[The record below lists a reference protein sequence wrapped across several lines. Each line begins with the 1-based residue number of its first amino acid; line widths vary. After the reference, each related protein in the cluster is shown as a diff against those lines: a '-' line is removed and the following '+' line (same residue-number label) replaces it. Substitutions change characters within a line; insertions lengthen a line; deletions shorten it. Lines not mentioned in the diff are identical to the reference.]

1 MTAENRHK
9 ASAAALTLLFHAV
22 LIFLLIYFVLTP
34 PDPPLSGGEGM
45 VVNLGYVDEATGDI
59 QPMSEDVTTDPQ
71 PVEPTPSLSQPVT
84 DNVVTQNEE
93 KTADIKVSDAPP
105 SETRSQVTDNRTTE
119 VPKKTEP
126 ERTVDAR
133 ALYKGKNTGSTSQ
146 GTSDK
151 GVGDQGSR
159 DGDPN
164 SNNYGNA
171 GTGNTAG
178 PGGTGGPNWK
188 LAGRVPK
195 ALPHPEYNV
204 QEEGR
209 VVVEITVDKHG
220 NVVSAKPG
228 VKGSTTTNDYL
239 LKRAQLAAL
248 AAKFNPDPNGEEI
261 QIGTIVY
268 DFKLR

>member
-1 MTAENRHK
+1 
-9 ASAAALTLLFHAV
+9 
-22 LIFLLIYFVLTP
+22 
-34 PDPPLSGGEGM
+34 M

-59 QPMSEDVTTDPQ
+59 QPMSEDVTFDPQ
-71 PVEPTPSLSQPVT
+71 PVEPTPSMSQPVSE
-84 DNVVTQNEE
+84 NVVTQNDER
-93 KTADIKVSDAPP
+93 TADIRVNENQSESDPTP
-105 SETRSQVTDNRTTE
+105 VNENRTTE
-119 VPKKTEP
+119 TPKKTEP
-126 ERTVDAR
+126 ERTVDSR
-133 ALYKGKNTGSTSQ
+133 ALYKGRNTGSTSQ

-178 PGGTGGPNWK
+178 PGGTGGPDWK

-209 VVVEITVDKHG
+209 VVVEINVDKHG
-220 NVVSAKPG
+220 NVIAAKAG

-239 LKRAQLAAL
+239 LKRAQKAAM
-248 AAKFNPDPNGEEI
+248 AAKFNPDPNGAEV